1 MGDDDSNCM
10 GIKRPSLFITILDF
24 IVFLVLIIGLLQ
36 IHYDASDDAES
47 GDPENAQY

>member
-36 IHYDASDDAES
+36 INYSFDSSDVRA
-47 GDPENAQY
+47 Y

>member
-36 IHYDASDDAES
+36 IQYDASEDDAGS
-47 GDPENAQY
+47 SKY